1 MNLDGTN
8 RLEIVSSSRNHPIAK
23 ATGIAVMDRRLY
35 YLDPLY
41 EKVVRVDVSDGSNEQ
56 VLLDNESGLRSL
68 NIFRKR
74 QSKSFSSLKSPS

>member
-8 RLEIVSSSRNHPIAK
+8 RIEILSSSKNHPIAK
-23 ATGIAVMDRRLY
+23 PSGLAVMDRRLY

-41 EKVVRVDVSDGSNEQ
+41 EKVVRVDSEDGSNEK
-56 VLLDNESGLRSL
+56 VLLDNESGLRTL

-74 QSKSFSSLKSPS
+74 QSKRSL